1 MSSHAAAPTPP
12 QAVAV
17 PPDLAAAP
25 VPAASLPRQRPALG
39 IGLIL
44 AATVFL
50 ACSDTTAKYLA
61 SSLPPIQIAWIRY
74 FVFFLIILPAFM
86 WQGPRRV
93 LRSARPGLQV
103 FRGFGLVTSSILFIT
118 GLRYLP
124 VAEATATSFAAPLF
138 ITALSIPFLGER
150 VGPRRWA
157 ATVVG
162 LVGVLV
168 VVRPGTSA
176 FDPASILPLL
186 SALGWASAVVAT
198 RRTSAGDGAVTTLA
212 YSAIVG
218 VAVLTVLVPFVWI
231 TPDWHSVALAT
242 FIGFAATTGHWLIV
256 LAFRYGDASV
266 LAPFT
271 YTQLVWVTLFGWIW
285 FGAVPD
291 RWTLVGA
298 AVIAASGIYTA
309 HRESVRARERAARG
323 EE

>member
-1 MSSHAAAPTPP
+1 MLSRATAPNPAPT
-12 QAVAV
+12 
-17 PPDLAAAP
+17 
-25 VPAASLPRQRPALG
+25 ASLRRERPALG

-61 SSLPPIQIAWIRY
+61 ASLPAIEIAWIRY
-74 FVFFLIILPAFM
+74 FVFFLIVLPALLY
-86 WQGPRRV
+86 QGPARV
-93 LRSARPGLQV
+93 LRSSRPGLQV

-118 GLRYLP
+118 SLRYLP

-162 LVGVLV
+162 LVGVLI

-186 SALGWASAVVAT
+186 SAFGWASAVVAT
-198 RRTSAGDGAVTTLA
+198 RRTSAGDGAVTTLT
-212 YSAIVG
+212 YSAIAG
-218 VAVLTVLVPFVWI
+218 VAVLSVLAPFVWVV
-231 TPDWHSVALAT
+231 PDWRSVALAT

-256 LAFRYGDASV
+256 LGFRYGDASV

-271 YTQLVWVTLFGWIW
+271 YAQLVWVTLFGWMA

-291 RWTLVGA
+291 RWTLIGA
-298 AVIAASGIYTA
+298 GVIAASGIYTA
-309 HRESVRARERAARG
+309 HRESVRARARAAG
-323 EE
+323 AQ

>member
-1 MSSHAAAPTPP
+1 MSSRAALPTPP
-12 QAVAV
+12 QA
-17 PPDLAAAP
+17 LAAPPEPSVVAAP
-25 VPAASLPRQRPALG
+25 GLPRQRPALG
-39 IGLIL
+39 IALVI

-50 ACSDTTAKYLA
+50 GCSDTTAKYLA
-61 SSLPPIQIAWIRY
+61 SSLPAVEIAWIRY
-74 FVFFLIILPAFM
+74 FVFSLIMLPAVL
-86 WQGPRRV
+86 WQGPKRV
-93 LRSARPGLQV
+93 LRSARPGLQI

-157 ATVVG
+157 ATIVG
-162 LVGVLV
+162 LIGVLI

-186 SALGWASAVVAT
+186 SAFGWASAVVAT

-218 VAVLTVLVPFVWI
+218 VAVLSVLAPFVWI
-231 TPDWHSVALAT
+231 EPDWKSVALAT

-256 LAFRYGDASV
+256 LAFRHGDASV

-271 YTQLVWVTLFGWIW
+271 YSQLVWVTLFGWIA

-291 RWTLVGA
+291 RWTLIGA

-309 HRESVRARERAARG
+309 HRETVRARGRAAG
-323 EE
+323 AV

>member
-1 MSSHAAAPTPP
+1 MAAVMLSRATAPNPAPT
-12 QAVAV
+12 
-17 PPDLAAAP
+17 
-25 VPAASLPRQRPALG
+25 ASLRRERPALG
-39 IGLIL
+39 IALIL

-61 SSLPPIQIAWIRY
+61 ASLPAIEIAWIRY
-74 FVFFLIILPAFM
+74 FVFFVIILPALLY
-86 WQGPRRV
+86 QGPARV
-93 LRSARPGLQV
+93 LRSSRPGLQV

-118 GLRYLP
+118 SLRYLP

-162 LVGVLV
+162 LVGVLI
-168 VVRPGTSA
+168 VVRPGTTA

-186 SALGWASAVVAT
+186 SAFGWASAVVAT

-212 YSAIVG
+212 YSAIAG
-218 VAVLTVLVPFVWI
+218 VAVLSVLAPFVWVV
-231 TPDWHSVALAT
+231 PDWRSVALAT

-271 YTQLVWVTLFGWIW
+271 YAQLVWVTLFGWMA

-291 RWTLVGA
+291 RWTLIGA
-298 AVIAASGIYTA
+298 GVIAASGIYTA
-309 HRESVRARERAARG
+309 HRESVRARARAAG
-323 EE
+323 AQ

>member
-1 MSSHAAAPTPP
+1 MSSRAALPTPP
-12 QAVAV
+12 QALPAPPEPSAVA
-17 PPDLAAAP
+17 
-25 VPAASLPRQRPALG
+25 AASLSRQRPALG
-39 IGLIL
+39 IALVL

-50 ACSDTTAKYLA
+50 GCSDTTAKYLA
-61 SSLPPIQIAWIRY
+61 SSLPAVEIAWIRY
-74 FVFFLIILPAFM
+74 FVFSLIMLPAVL
-86 WQGPRRV
+86 WQGPKRV
-93 LRSARPGLQV
+93 LRSARPGLQI

-157 ATVVG
+157 ATIVG
-162 LVGVLV
+162 LMGVLI

-186 SALGWASAVVAT
+186 SAFGWASAVVAT

-218 VAVLTVLVPFVWI
+218 VAVLSVLVPFVWI
-231 TPDWHSVALAT
+231 VPDWTSVALAT

-256 LAFRYGDASV
+256 LAFRHGDASV

-271 YTQLVWVTLFGWIW
+271 YCQLVWVTLFGWIA

-291 RWTLVGA
+291 RWTLIGA

-309 HRESVRARERAARG
+309 HRETVRARARASGAV
-323 EE
+323 

>member
-1 MSSHAAAPTPP
+1 MSSRAALPTPP
-12 QAVAV
+12 QA
-17 PPDLAAAP
+17 LAAPPEPSVVAAP
-25 VPAASLPRQRPALG
+25 SLPRQRPALG
-39 IGLIL
+39 IALVV

-50 ACSDTTAKYLA
+50 GLSDTTAKYLA
-61 SSLPPIQIAWIRY
+61 SSLPAVEIAWIRY
-74 FVFFLIILPAFM
+74 FVFSLIMLPAVL
-86 WQGPRRV
+86 WQGPTRV

-157 ATVVG
+157 ATIVG
-162 LVGVLV
+162 LIGVLI

-186 SALGWASAVVAT
+186 SAFGWASAVVAT

-218 VAVLTVLVPFVWI
+218 VGVLSVLVPFVWI
-231 TPDWHSVALAT
+231 VPDWQSVALAT

-256 LAFRYGDASV
+256 LAFRHGDASV

-271 YTQLVWVTLFGWIW
+271 YSQLVWVTLFGWIA
-285 FGAVPD
+285 FDAVPD
-291 RWTLVGA
+291 RWTLIGA

-309 HRESVRARERAARG
+309 HRETVRARGRAAG
-323 EE
+323 AV

>member
-1 MSSHAAAPTPP
+1 MSSRAAAPTPP
-12 QAVAV
+12 QALAS
-17 PPDLAAAP
+17 PPDPSAGA
-25 VPAASLPRQRPALG
+25 AASLPRQRPALG
-39 IGLIL
+39 IALVV

-50 ACSDTTAKYLA
+50 GCSDTTAKYLA
-61 SSLPPIQIAWIRY
+61 TSLPPIEIAWIRY
-74 FVFFLIILPAFM
+74 FVFFLILLPALLY
-86 WQGPRRV
+86 QGPARV
-93 LRSARPGLQV
+93 LRSVRPRLQV
-103 FRGFGLVTSSILFIT
+103 FRGLGLVTSSILFIT

-162 LVGVLV
+162 LVGVLI
-168 VVRPGTSA
+168 VVRPGTTA

-186 SALGWASAVVAT
+186 SAFGWASAVVAT

-212 YSAIVG
+212 YSAIAG
-218 VAVLTVLVPFVWI
+218 VAVLSVLAPFVWVV
-231 TPDWHSVALAT
+231 PDWRSVALAT

-271 YTQLVWVTLFGWIW
+271 YAQLVWVTLFGWMA

-291 RWTLVGA
+291 RWTLIGA
-298 AVIAASGIYTA
+298 GVIAASGIYTA
-309 HRESVRARERAARG
+309 HRESVRARARAAG
-323 EE
+323 AQ

>member
-1 MSSHAAAPTPP
+1 MSSRAALPTPP
-12 QAVAV
+12 QA
-17 PPDLAAAP
+17 LAAPPEPSLVATP
-25 VPAASLPRQRPALG
+25 SLPRQRPALG
-39 IGLIL
+39 IALVI

-50 ACSDTTAKYLA
+50 GCSDTTAKYLA
-61 SSLPPIQIAWIRY
+61 SSLPAVEIAWIRY
-74 FVFFLIILPAFM
+74 FVFSLIMLPAVL
-86 WQGPRRV
+86 WQGPKRV
-93 LRSARPGLQV
+93 LRSARPGLQI

-157 ATVVG
+157 ATIVG
-162 LVGVLV
+162 LMGVLI

-186 SALGWASAVVAT
+186 SAFGWASAVVAT

-218 VAVLTVLVPFVWI
+218 VAVLSVLVPFVWI
-231 TPDWHSVALAT
+231 VPDWKSVALAT

-256 LAFRYGDASV
+256 LAFRHGDASV

-271 YTQLVWVTLFGWIW
+271 YSQLVWVTLFGWIA
-285 FGAVPD
+285 FDAVPD
-291 RWTLVGA
+291 RWTLIGA

-309 HRESVRARERAARG
+309 HRETVRARGRAAG
-323 EE
+323 AV